1 MRIEQFANRARED
14 DLALCTGVELTDL
27 FRTNLLN
34 EFSMATST
42 PVGTTDLV
50 VGGNMGCTSLDDEL
64 DELNTIRQM
73 VIDERTYQNFLDAE
87 LAECT
92 G

>member
-1 MRIEQFANRARED
+1 
-14 DLALCTGVELTDL
+14 
-27 FRTNLLN
+27 
-34 EFSMATST
+34 MASST

-64 DELNTIRQM
+64 SELETIRQM
-73 VIDERTYQNFLDAE
+73 IIDERTYQNFLDAE